1 MVVDWR
7 WAREGWL
14 SSWGRQSEWR
24 ANSRPIHSP
33 LLLLNPLSPSSLAQ
47 LRVPTTSSSPFSS
60 QFTLLAN
67 SLPSPAK
74 ARHLLS
80 LTHFN
85 LHPSLLS
92 FTCVCSKSINS
103 LALPVNTPFLLSILN
118 TEMQSQP
125 ICFLE
130 PPPQSTWC
138 PAPPSPSS
146 LPPLKRKPSHFV
158 KEWGESGAW

>member
-1 MVVDWR
+1 MSKVG
-7 WAREGWL
+7 GWL
-14 SSWGRQSEWR
+14 SSWGRESEWR

-33 LLLLNPLSPSSLAQ
+33 PSLQPPLLSLFPH
-47 LRVPTTSSSPFSS
+47 LYSLVFSLSPFSS
-60 QFTLLAN
+60 QFPLLAN
-67 SLPSPAK
+67 SPPSPAK

>member
-1 MVVDWR
+1 MSD
-7 WAREGWL
+7 A
-14 SSWGRQSEWR
+14 
-24 ANSRPIHSP
+24 PIPGLFTLLP
-33 LLLLNPLSPSSLAQ
+33 LYLPHPLHLYSLVFS
-47 LRVPTTSSSPFSS
+47 LSPFSS

-130 PPPQSTWC
+130 PPPHLIHLMPC
-138 PAPPSPSS
+138 PSFSILTSS
-146 LPPLKRKPSHFV
+146 SQKKTLSLCKGVRRERCLVNKLC
-158 KEWGESGAW
+158 

>member
-1 MVVDWR
+1 MSD
-7 WAREGWL
+7 A
-14 SSWGRQSEWR
+14 
-24 ANSRPIHSP
+24 PIPGLFTLLP
-33 LLLLNPLSPSSLAQ
+33 LHLPHPLHLYSLVFS
-47 LRVPTTSSSPFSS
+47 LSPFSS

-130 PPPQSTWC
+130 PPPNPIHLMPC
-138 PAPPSPSS
+138 PSFSILTSS
-146 LPPLKRKPSHFV
+146 SQKKTLSLCKGVRRERCLVNKLC
-158 KEWGESGAW
+158 